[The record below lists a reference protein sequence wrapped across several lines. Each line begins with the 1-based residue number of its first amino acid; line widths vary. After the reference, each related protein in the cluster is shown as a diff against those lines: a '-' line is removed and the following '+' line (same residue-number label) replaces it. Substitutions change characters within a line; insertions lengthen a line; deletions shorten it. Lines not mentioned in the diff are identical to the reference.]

1 MNILIYSSL
10 LAFASFIVGSQIVG
24 IESHEQFNTTINPV
38 KQNVTMM
45 DQVINN
51 QFGLMMNMIVIT
63 SLMFLFI
70 CLPELRR

>member
-1 MNILIYSSL
+1 MNILIYSSF
-10 LAFASFIVGSQIVG
+10 LAFVSFIVSSQNVG

-51 QFGLMMNMIVIT
+51 QFSLMMNMIVIT
-63 SLMFLFI
+63 FLMFLFI

>member
-10 LAFASFIVGSQIVG
+10 LAFASFIVSSQIVG